1 MNSFRKLG
9 LLNII
14 LLLLVI
20 LLAAQIG
27 WGWLQYYSE
36 TEIKPALRENQAKQ
50 NTAEIAET
58 FEFKSQFETKDWA
71 VYTSDINTPLLT
83 VKFPPEC
90 FPVRTYDTGY
100 CSFDKEQ
107 RMPTRASV
115 KNEVFEMDY
124 SFDGNDFAD
133 GAKNF
138 IDQLTSSD
146 SSRRLSDF
154 EILEKGEVFVNGN
167 KAYLLRMGGKPVGED
182 SYVYQNYLMFYVK
195 YSDEAFPNRI
205 YPWHLYNESNAPSQY
220 FDTVVSTIR
229 FTQNQK

>member
-1 MNSFRKLG
+1 MNIFKKLG
-9 LLNII
+9 LLNS
-14 LLLLVI
+14 I
-20 LLAAQIG
+20 LLAIIIFFVVQIA
-27 WGWLQYYSE
+27 WSLTQYYNE
-36 TEIKPALRENQAKQ
+36 TEIKPALRESKAQQ
-50 NTAEIAET
+50 NTTEIPAA
-58 FEFKSQFETKDWA
+58 FQFQPRFETKDWA
-71 VYTSDINTPLLT
+71 VYTSDIDTPLLT
-83 VKFPPEC
+83 VKFPSEC

-154 EILEKGEVFVNGN
+154 EILEKGEVFVDGN
-167 KAYLLRMGGKPVGED
+167 KAYLLRMRGKPVGED